1 MKIRFLTLCL
11 MVSIVA
17 CKSKPDT
24 AVTQSPTVETAPVNV
39 EPAPAIGAAEIEP
52 EVDPAPR
59 DENKTI
65 VVKKREKG
73 NTQASTVNNAS
84 GTNPVVDH
92 SPKDHGTGNATASG
106 GKSDGTSGNAAEA
119 PATETTE
126 KKKWS
131 GTAKGA
137 VIGGVTG
144 AAAGAVINKKN
155 RAVGAVVGGVIGA
168 GTGAVIGK
176 QAEKK
181 EGGN

>member
-1 MKIRFLTLCL
+1 MKIRWLTLCL
-11 MVSIVA
+11 MVSVVA
-17 CKSKPDT
+17 CKSKPET
-24 AVTQSPTVETAPVNV
+24 AVTQTPPMEAAPVNV
-39 EPAPAIGAAEIEP
+39 EPAPVIGAAEIEP
-52 EVDPAPR
+52 EVDPAPQV
-59 DENKTI
+59 EKKTI
-65 VVKKREKG
+65 VVKQREKE
-73 NTQASTVNNAS
+73 NTQTTTVNKTS
-84 GTNPVVDH
+84 GTSPVVENE
-92 SPKDHGTGNATASG
+92 PKDNGTGNATASG
-106 GKSDGTSGNAAEA
+106 GTSEGTSGNTAEV

-176 QAEKK
+176 QADKK

>member
-17 CKSKPDT
+17 CKSKPET
-24 AVTQSPTVETAPVNV
+24 AVTQTPQMEASPVNV

-92 SPKDHGTGNATASG
+92 SPKDNGTGNAPASG
-106 GKSDGTSGNAAEA
+106 GTAEGASGNAAEA

>member
-1 MKIRFLTLCL
+1 MKIRFLTVCL
-11 MVSIVA
+11 MASIVA
-17 CKSKPDT
+17 CKSKPET
-24 AVTQSPTVETAPVNV
+24 AVTQTPSVEAAPVNV
-39 EPAPAIGAAEIEP
+39 EPAPVIGAAEIEP
-52 EVDPAPR
+52 EVDPAPQ
-59 DENKTI
+59 DEKKTI
-65 VVKKREKG
+65 VVKKREKE
-73 NTQASTVNNAS
+73 NTQASTANKPSVV
-84 GTNPVVDH
+84 NPVVDNE
-92 SPKDHGTGNATASG
+92 PKDNGTGNATASG
-106 GKSDGTSGNAAEA
+106 GTSEGTSGNTAEV